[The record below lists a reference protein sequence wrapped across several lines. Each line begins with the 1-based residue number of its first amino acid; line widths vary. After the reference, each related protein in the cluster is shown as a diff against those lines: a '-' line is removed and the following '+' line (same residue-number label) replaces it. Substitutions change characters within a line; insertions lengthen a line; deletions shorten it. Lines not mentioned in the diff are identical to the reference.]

1 MAEATTAADA
11 VVEGAA
17 ITEGGTTGEITE
29 AIMEEVVI
37 MAEGVG
43 ATTVGIMEEE
53 EAEGAAVTTGEI
65 MEGATTEAEG
75 LEATK
80 EEVTGGEAEVM
91 KVEITGEGLEV
102 GIMAAGARE
111 EQEEAAAVPVEATDR
126 LPQMAPLNSLRLP
139 QRSVSSHSCYMP
151 ALKI

>member
-43 ATTVGIMEEE
+43 ATTEEIMEEE
-53 EAEGAAVTTGEI
+53 EAEGAAVTTEAI
-65 MEGATTEAEG
+65 MEEAITGA
-75 LEATK
+75 
-80 EEVTGGEAEVM
+80 EEVEVM
-91 KVEITGEGLEV
+91 KV
-102 GIMAAGARE
+102 GIMAAAVARE
-111 EQEEAAAVPVEATDR
+111 EEVVVVTAEVATDR
-126 LPQMAPLNSLRLP
+126 LLRMLLLNSLRLP
-139 QRSVSSHSCYMP
+139 PQQ
-151 ALKI
+151 